1 MENKI
6 ELIRKFVSICL
17 QDKKDVK
24 IIVEKL
30 KDTYRILLNV
40 TIHPNEGMYA
50 KLNKSI
56 DTTKLKDRV
65 CKVFGLK
72 PNEVYMFHIYH
83 DELLDKSLINPG

>member
-6 ELIRKFVSICL
+6 ELIRKFLSICL

-30 KDTYRILLNV
+30 KNTYRILLNV

-56 DTTKLKDRV
+56 DTTKLKDKV

-83 DELLDKSLINPG
+83 DELFENSPI